1 MDDGAQD
8 GSGRYRGPAK
18 AAPYALSRLS
28 GPVSLVEVAREI
40 EQADQWLAATASAK
54 LQVIAEQMQAL
65 RDAAERVLEKAQR
78 DAELHRAEAR
88 FKRYPGRTY
97 HLYARAGAEHGAG
110 QATAHYWSLL
120 SPADWRGAPP
130 HAFVGSYRLEG
141 DQSFTRVDPAGTSA
155 DGENT
160 EFDAQQGRRLLRG
173 DLP

>member
-8 GSGRYRGPAK
+8 GSGRYRGPSK

-65 RDAAERVLEKAQR
+65 RDAAQRVLEKAQR
-78 DAELHRAEAR
+78 DAELHRADAR

-97 HLYARAGAEHGAG
+97 HLYARDNGVR
-110 QATAHYWSLL
+110 YWSLL
-120 SPADWRGAPP
+120 SPHDWQGAPP
-130 HAFVGSYRLEG
+130 HAFEGSYRLEG
-141 DQSFTRVDPAGTSA
+141 DQSFTRLDLVAEVPGAAESL
-155 DGENT
+155 EL
-160 EFDAQQGRRLLRG
+160 DASPKQRLLRG
-173 DLP
+173 DLR

>member
-1 MDDGAQD
+1 MADGAQD

-40 EQADQWLAATASAK
+40 EQADQWLASTASAK
-54 LQVIAEQMQAL
+54 LGVIAEQMLAL
-65 RDAAERVLEKAQR
+65 RDKAQRVLEKAQR

-97 HLYARAGAEHGAG
+97 HLYARAPGN
-110 QATAHYWSLL
+110 HYWSLL
-120 SPADWRGAPP
+120 SPAEWNGAPP
-130 HAFVGSYRLEG
+130 HPFVGSYRLEA
-141 DQSFTRVDPAGTSA
+141 DQSFTALHEDGSDA
-155 DGENT
+155 D
-160 EFDAQQGRRLLRG
+160 DQGSDLAARLKQRLLRG